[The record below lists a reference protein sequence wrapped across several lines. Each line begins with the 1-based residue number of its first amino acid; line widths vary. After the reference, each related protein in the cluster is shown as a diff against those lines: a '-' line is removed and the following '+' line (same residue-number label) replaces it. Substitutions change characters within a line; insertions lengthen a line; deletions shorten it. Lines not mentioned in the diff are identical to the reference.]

1 MIARFDGMSS
11 KSRAAVYAVRSA
23 VCAETAGGAAPRWS
37 AAVRYAEKACDLDP
51 NTARWHYLRSVA
63 LTGRRQ
69 CTTSCK
75 SCPTDAEFDAV
86 QRAAILADRPDPYF
100 NVHRA
105 RLMANKLLYRYRRAR
120 DDDSPE
126 RTREHFGTVV
136 GLVKYGRAREK
147 GGMIWN
153 RPRFFDVLF
162 FKHFL

>member
-23 VCAETAGGAAPRWS
+23 VCAETAGAAAPRWS

-51 NTARWHYLRSVA
+51 DTAYWHYLRSVA

-69 CTTSCK
+69 RTTSCQ
-75 SCPTDAEFDAV
+75 SCPADAEFDAV
-86 QRAAILADRPDPYF
+86 QRAVISADQPNPYF

-105 RLMANKLLYRYRRAR
+105 RLMANKLLYRYRRDD

-126 RTREHFGTVV
+126 RIRRHFDTVV
-136 GLVKYGRAREK
+136 GLVKYGRRET
-147 GGMIWN
+147 IWN
-153 RPRFFDVLF
+153 LLYNTYTYNVYNTFS
-162 FKHFL
+162 